1 MTSRNEKIINRDLT
15 RLERYTYYLLTENGI
30 KKKSGEDE
38 EYSEKFQK
46 VLSDLKNEYLK
57 RKMNGEEYIIKTSFG
72 RDFKILEGKEPNE
85 ESKININNLNKK
97 SKKN

>member
-1 MTSRNEKIINRDLT
+1 MRSRNEKINNRDLT

-46 VLSDLKNEYLK
+46 VLSD
-57 RKMNGEEYIIKTSFG
+57 
-72 RDFKILEGKEPNE
+72 
-85 ESKININNLNKK
+85 
-97 SKKN
+97 